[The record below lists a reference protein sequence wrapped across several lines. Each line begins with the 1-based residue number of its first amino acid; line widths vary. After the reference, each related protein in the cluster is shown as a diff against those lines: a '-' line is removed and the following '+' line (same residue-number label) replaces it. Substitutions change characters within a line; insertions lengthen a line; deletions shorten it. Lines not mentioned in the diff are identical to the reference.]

1 MIYNLKIRSE
11 VIEKNQM
18 KFESKLSSV
27 RVEGNKSDKQLSKT
41 ENITKFYKSRQEVIK
56 FYNDYFKMVH
66 KAGYV
71 VEQRKGL
78 KILTP
83 KQMVQRFL
91 VALAQVQASS
101 TSENVLNKIGQIT
114 YFFIEQ
120 KKLLKKYITIN
131 NKCETQNR
139 YYIYQF

>member
-56 FYNDYFKMVH
+56 FYNDYFKR
-66 KAGYV
+66 Y
-71 VEQRKGL
+71 
-78 KILTP
+78 I
-83 KQMVQRFL
+83 
-91 VALAQVQASS
+91 
-101 TSENVLNKIGQIT
+101 
-114 YFFIEQ
+114 
-120 KKLLKKYITIN
+120 KLDML
-131 NKCETQNR
+131 
-139 YYIYQF
+139 